1 MSRST
6 PRSEGAGRAPR
17 GTTVKWSR
25 RNPSPGRSWRLA
37 VAARTQEARE
47 EVRGASGQKGRTT
60 AKEATIQQNSG
71 RGAGGP
77 NRSAQRRRQQE
88 VPAPP
93 SGARTSPAPAAT
105 PRHLFSRARGS
116 VHPPGSP
123 PHTLREGEGREE
135 PRPWTRSLR
144 APPPAVPDINCG
156 SLSPLLGGGEDDTR
170 PATFPLLG
178 SRRSGSR
185 PLPGAAR
192 CRLDFSPAAAAA
204 AAEGGPVP
212 APALLL
218 RPSPQRVQATAR

>member
-1 MSRST
+1 MGKREG
-6 PRSEGAGRAPR
+6 PRLRKQQFNKIAAGEQADP
-17 GTTVKWSR
+17 T
-25 RNPSPGRSWRLA
+25 
-37 VAARTQEARE
+37 AAR
-47 EVRGASGQKGRTT
+47 
-60 AKEATIQQNSG
+60 
-71 RGAGGP
+71 RGAGSRKCP
-77 NRSAQRRRQQE
+77 RRPQELARPQPRRRLLDTCLAAPGVWFTLQ
-88 VPAPP
+88 APP
-93 SGARTSPAPAAT
+93 TR
-105 PRHLFSRARGS
+105 
-116 VHPPGSP
+116 
-123 PHTLREGEGREE
+123 TLREGEGREE